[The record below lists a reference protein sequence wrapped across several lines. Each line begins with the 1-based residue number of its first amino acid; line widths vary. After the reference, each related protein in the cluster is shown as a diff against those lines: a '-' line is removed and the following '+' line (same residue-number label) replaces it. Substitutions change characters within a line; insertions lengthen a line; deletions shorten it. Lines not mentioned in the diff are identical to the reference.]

1 MRGTIRLLS
10 LLRWPLQ
17 AALLVGMG
25 VIPAETIVSVR
36 GVRVLQLGNR
46 GLAVVE
52 PGHYRD
58 SISDGQ
64 CLLYADTVLVVAVAP
79 PGQPND
85 VSHR

>member
-1 MRGTIRLLS
+1 MRWS
-10 LLRWPLQ
+10 LE

-25 VIPAETIVSVR
+25 VIPAETIVPVR

-46 GLAVVE
+46 GLAGVE

-58 SISDGQ
+58 SGSDGE

-79 PGQPND
+79 PQRRRAGKAGQPNG
-85 VSHR
+85 VSRR